1 MPFPLIAAVI
11 GGAASLGG
19 AAISARASRKASD
32 AQQASQ
38 RKNIQLSEQHTAE
51 GLADFDSALNS
62 ALAAIRGEPL
72 PTSGG
77 GGGGLPPPTGD
88 LGGLPS
94 DNVAE
99 PIEPNEDEMSGAG
112 SLSSFG
118 RRSSF
123 GGRRDAVRSAGQAAG
138 AAGGSFRDRIRARRD
153 ARRGF
158 TPTATP
164 TAPPPGGPGAASL
177 GTPPGAPV
185 APTVK
190 HGVPLTAPG
199 APPPAAGGAA
209 PATEPPAPVE
219 TPQALTGAVGAAE
232 YQQPYYDTGANALD
246 AYADSLGLNGTEGN
260 AAAVERFQTSPGYD
274 FVLDQGVGAID
285 RSAAARGGLYSG
297 ATGKALSEFGAGL
310 ANQEWNNY
318 LSRLG
323 GLAGS
328 GQQAAGALSDLAYNT
343 GAMSA
348 NTILGT
354 AANKSNLRAGD
365 VANVSAANTN
375 LGLAQA
381 AGITGSANA
390 WNSGLTNLTS
400 LIGYGAGQ
408 GFSMPGLSNINASK
422 YPKLSNFAGRFD

>member
-1 MPFPLIAAVI
+1 M
-11 GGAASLGG
+11 
-19 AAISARASRKASD
+19 
-32 AQQASQ
+32 
-38 RKNIQLSEQHTAE
+38 
-51 GLADFDSALNS
+51 
-62 ALAAIRGEPL
+62 
-72 PTSGG
+72 
-77 GGGGLPPPTGD
+77 
-88 LGGLPS
+88 
-94 DNVAE
+94 
-99 PIEPNEDEMSGAG
+99 
-112 SLSSFG
+112 
-118 RRSSF
+118 
-123 GGRRDAVRSAGQAAG
+123 
-138 AAGGSFRDRIRARRD
+138 
-153 ARRGF
+153 
-158 TPTATP
+158 
-164 TAPPPGGPGAASL
+164 
-177 GTPPGAPV
+177 
-185 APTVK
+185 
-190 HGVPLTAPG
+190 
-199 APPPAAGGAA
+199 
-209 PATEPPAPVE
+209 E

-246 AYADSLGLNGTEGN
+246 AYADSLGLNGTDGN

-328 GQQAAGALSDLAYNT
+328 GQQAAGALSGLAYNT

-354 AANKSNLRAGD
+354 AANKSNLRAGN

-375 LGLAQA
+375 LGLARA
-381 AGITGSANA
+381 AGITGAANA

-408 GFSMPGLSNINASK
+408 GYSMPGLSNINASN
-422 YPKLSNFAGRFD
+422 KLSSFAQRFAP